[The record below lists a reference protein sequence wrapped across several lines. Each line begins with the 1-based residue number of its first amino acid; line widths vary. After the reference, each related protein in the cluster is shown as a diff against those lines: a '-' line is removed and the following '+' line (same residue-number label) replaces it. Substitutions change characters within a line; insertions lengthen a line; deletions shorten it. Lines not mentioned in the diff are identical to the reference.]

1 MNCLKQIDAQG
12 VGSICI
18 DSNSYQSLSDVFKM
32 NNLVSDIC
40 KILSGKRTYVGKLQ
54 NDDSKSIAVK
64 FCETED
70 GIIGTASCCGV
81 KSYQMA
87 STEYLGTKDFASCY
101 IDLLSRLAYNIKCK
115 RTLSTAKDVCT

>member
-18 DSNSYQSLSDVFKM
+18 DSNSYQSISDVFKM

-40 KILSGKRTYVGKLQ
+40 KILSGKRTFVGKLR

-64 FCETED
+64 FCETD
-70 GIIGTASCCGV
+70 DCIIGTASCCGE
-81 KSYQMA
+81 KAYQMLPNKDLV
-87 STEYLGTKDFASCY
+87 TNDFAWSY

-115 RTLSTAKDVCT
+115 NALSTAKDLCL